1 MAIPSRQIGWG
12 TEDNLL
18 WQISKQL
25 ERLTQVS
32 GNLNG
37 TSGSSGTSGTSGTS
51 GSSGTSGTSGSSGS
65 SGSSGT
71 SGTSGTSGS
80 SAYKYNF
87 GGSLTLTGTLSTTNL
102 LTITIPANSLSDYLD
117 LRSLMFQQTGPALA
131 GLQIKV
137 WTNTANNFATATQ
150 IANYSIVNPNL
161 YGQMS
166 RQFSIQ
172 SNTLFG
178 FSPLSG
184 NSTGVTSSNNAPLSI
199 AFDPTVINYLFIS
212 AQLTNITD
220 TATLRNVNIT
230 N

>member
-1 MAIPSRQIGWG
+1 MAIPSKQIGWG

-51 GSSGTSGTSGSSGS
+51 GSSGSSGTT
-65 SGSSGT
+65 GT

-80 SAYKYNF
+80 SAYNFNF
-87 GGSLTLTGTLSTTNL
+87 GGSVTLTGTLTTTNL

-117 LRSLMFQQTGPALA
+117 LRSIMVQQSGTALA
-131 GLQIKV
+131 GFQIRV
-137 WTNTANNFATATQ
+137 WHNSVNDFNTATR
-150 IANYSIVNPNL
+150 IANYSFGAGGADL
-161 YGQMS
+161 FAQMT
-166 RQFSIQ
+166 RKFSIQ
-172 SNTLFG
+172 GGTLFG
-178 FSPLSG
+178 FSATPS
-184 NSTGVTSSNNAPLSI
+184 NATGEGSNPNAALVQPFNP
-199 AFDPTVINYLFIS
+199 AVINYLFVSI
-212 AQLTNITD
+212 QLNNVTD
-220 TATLRNVNIT
+220 TAILRNVNIT